1 MVMRVSKQAFGGT
14 LRAGAAM
21 PVMAMMLVIA
31 TPARADTADTAA
43 PAPVDMIDEGGD
55 ASGPD
60 IVVTGNKPGYTTES
74 TRSATRT
81 DAKILDIPQAL
92 TAVSKQQIDDRAFR
106 SIADV
111 LRAVP
116 GAIPSQG
123 EGNRDQIVL
132 RGNGSTADFFVDG
145 LRDDVQYYR
154 PLYNLDRVEVLRGPN
169 AMTFGRGGGGGIVNR
184 VTKTPELA
192 NFGGGTVSGDS
203 FGAWYVDADAN
214 AKLSEG
220 VAVRVN
226 AVREEFANHRDVYGG
241 HATAVNPVV
250 KLFGDATSVVLSYE
264 YNDDDRVTDRGVPSI
279 AGRPLTGFRDT
290 FFGVPGV
297 NRTQFTGNVGRATI
311 EHRFSDRLRVTQRLL
326 YGDYD
331 KYYRNAFASGAV
343 TGVGAAQQVPVQAY
357 FDTTARENLIS
368 QTDLVWEASTGPVEH
383 VILAGAEF
391 ARQDTRSARLNGF
404 FDGVAGATG
413 NGLTLSVPLADP
425 FAVPP
430 IVFRAGSGQRDNH
443 SVASI
448 YAGYVQ
454 DQLKIGPVELLLG
467 VRHDRFRLDVTNQL
481 TGQQFGRSDA
491 LWSPRAGLVVHPVKP
506 VSLYFSYARSYL
518 PQSGDQFTSLDVT
531 TAALKPERF
540 DSYEVGAKWEPRP
553 GLLLAANVYQL
564 DRTNTRAPG
573 PVAGTTVL
581 AGAQRSRGLEIE
593 AQGAITAKWQV
604 SLAYALQ
611 DAKIVETTSAAPIGR
626 QVGLVPRH
634 SFSAFTRYEV
644 TPRLGVGAGVSYL
657 SDRFASIS
665 NSVVLPGYTR
675 VDASIY
681 YKLSNAIEAQ
691 VNVENLFDAGY
702 FPTSNGDHNISTG
715 APINA
720 RATLRFR
727 F

>member
-1 MVMRVSKQAFGGT
+1 MSVHSTAPVVSALVALSLAGGM
-14 LRAGAAM
+14 AG
-21 PVMAMMLVIA
+21 
-31 TPARADTADTAA
+31 PALANDA
-43 PAPVDMIDEGGD
+43 PALGVDAD
-55 ASGPD
+55 AVAGSSGPD
-60 IVVTGNKPGYTTES
+60 LIVTGQRPGYATTE

-81 DAKILDIPQAL
+81 DTKVLDIPQAL

-169 AMTFGRGGGGGIVNR
+169 AMTFGRGGGGGVVNR
-184 VTKTPELA
+184 VTKLPELGT
-192 NFGGGTVSGDS
+192 FGSGTVSGDS
-203 FGAWYVDADAN
+203 FGAWYVDGDAN
-214 AKLSEG
+214 FRVSDDLAI
-220 VAVRVN
+220 RVN
-226 AVREEFANHRDVYGG
+226 AVREELANHRDVYGG
-241 HATAVNPVV
+241 HVTAVNPV
-250 KLFGDATSVVLSYE
+250 LRLSGASTDLTLSYE
-264 YNDDDRVTDRGVPSI
+264 YNDDDRVTDRGVPSVG
-279 AGRPLTGFRDT
+279 GRPLAGFRDT
-290 FFGVPGV
+290 FFGTPGV
-297 NRTQFTGNVGRATI
+297 NRAQFTGNVGRATL
-311 EHRFSDRLRVTQRLL
+311 EHRFSDALRVTERLL

-331 KYYRNAFASGAV
+331 KYYRNVFAAGAV
-343 TGVGAAQQVPVQAY
+343 TGTGAARRVPVQAY
-357 FDTTARENLIS
+357 VDTTARQNFIS
-368 QTDLVWEASTGPVEH
+368 QTDIVWKTATGPVEH

-391 ARQDTRSARLNGF
+391 GRQTTGSARLNGF
-404 FDGVAGATG
+404 FDGVAGTTNG
-413 NGLTLSVPLADP
+413 GLTVTAPLGDP
-425 FAVPP
+425 FLIPP
-430 IVFRAGSGQRDNH
+430 VVFRAGSGQRNNR
-443 SVASI
+443 SGASI

-467 VRHDRFRLDVTNQL
+467 VRHDRFDLDVTNQL
-481 TGQQFGRSDA
+481 TGQQFSRSDA
-491 LWSPRAGLVVHPVKP
+491 LWSPRVGLVVHPIAS
-506 VSLYFSYARSYL
+506 VSLYASYARSYL

-540 DSYEVGAKWEPRP
+540 DNYEIGAKWEPRD
-553 GLLLAANVYQL
+553 GLLIAADIYQL

-581 AGAQRSRGLEIE
+581 AGAQRSRGFEIE
-593 AQGAITAKWQV
+593 AQGMITDKWQL

-611 DAKIVETTSAAPIGR
+611 EAKIVETTTAAQAGQ

-634 SFSAFTRYEV
+634 TVSAFSRYQL
-644 TPRLGVGAGVSYL
+644 TPRFGGGLGVSYL
-657 SDRFASIS
+657 SDRFASLS
-665 NSVVLPGYTR
+665 NNVVLPGYAR
-675 VDASIY
+675 VDLALY
-681 YKLSNAIEAQ
+681 YKLSDRIEAQ

-702 FPTSNGDHNISTG
+702 FPTSNGDNNISTG

-727 F
+727 L